1 MIVEA
6 MEHDTLQQE
15 IRKLQGFLFTEM
27 EAYRRAINES
37 LDVNAV
43 MTLYRKL
50 KRTLQALRLLTLE
63 YEQQNNK
70 EIEMYNRRHLYGN
83 PREMA

>member
-1 MIVEA
+1 
-6 MEHDTLQQE
+6 MEHDALQQE
-15 IRKLQGFLFTEM
+15 IRKLQGCLFIEM

-43 MTLYRKL
+43 MALYRKL
-50 KRTLQALRLLTLE
+50 KRTLQAFRLLTHE

-70 EIEMYNRRHLYGN
+70 EIKTYDGSFLYYQ
-83 PREMA
+83 

>member
-1 MIVEA
+1 

-15 IRKLQGFLFTEM
+15 MEKLQAFLFIEM
-27 EAYRRAINES
+27 ENYRRAINES

-43 MTLYRKL
+43 KTPYRKL
-50 KRTLQALRLLTLE
+50 KATLQAFRLLTLE

-83 PREMA
+83 PSEMA

>member
-15 IRKLQGFLFTEM
+15 IRILQGFLFTEM

-70 EIEMYNRRHLYGN
+70 EIKMYDNPSLYYN
-83 PREMA
+83 SKETA